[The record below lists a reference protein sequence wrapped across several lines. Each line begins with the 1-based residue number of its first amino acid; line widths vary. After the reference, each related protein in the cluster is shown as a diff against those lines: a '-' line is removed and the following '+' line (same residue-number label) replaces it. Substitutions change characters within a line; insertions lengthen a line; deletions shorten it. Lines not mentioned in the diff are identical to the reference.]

1 MGNLDHFYCAMM
13 AVEKREMSVVDQE
26 VHRQGCRVLV
36 CASRK
41 VVGEVELLNATPY
54 DVSNVELGHH
64 GEDVSFNPILPD
76 HRTFSMRLLAILLA
90 VLPIKVFWDMFSVT
104 QTGVCLHLIELRRRE
119 KNHNIAGG

>member
-13 AVEKREMSVVDQE
+13 AVEKREMSVTDQE

-64 GEDVSFNPILPD
+64 GEDVSFNSILASVCSHQTACQASSD
-76 HRTFSMRLLAILLA
+76 RA
-90 VLPIKVFWDMFSVT
+90 VAVW
-104 QTGVCLHLIELRRRE
+104 R
-119 KNHNIAGG
+119 KNSE